1 MPKQKINDPGAHH
14 ASSGALIRRFLPYL
28 VKYKKTLFLDLFC
41 AALTTLCDIVLPKIM
56 STITNSAMGVG
67 ITLTAGIVLRL
78 AAVYFVLRII
88 DGAASYYMSSI
99 GHIMGVHIETDM
111 RRDAF
116 DHLLRLDHT
125 YYNNTKV
132 GTIMGRITNDLFD
145 VTEFAHHCPEEF
157 FIAGIKIAASFVIL
171 CQANVPLT
179 LVVFACVP
187 LMGVVS
193 VKLNRKLRERFR
205 QQRFQIGE
213 LNATIEDSLLGQRV
227 VKAFAAEDM
236 EREKFAQGNRDF
248 EQIKTL
254 SYHAMAAFNTS
265 TRLFDGLMY
274 FVVILA
280 GGLSL
285 VYGAISAG
293 DLVAY
298 VLYVSTLIA
307 TIRRI
312 VEFAEQFQRGMTGI
326 ERFAEIMDTP
336 VAIQDAPD
344 AVPLQPGPGAIRFE
358 NVSFEYPDDHNKVLH
373 DISLD
378 IHAGERLALVGA
390 SGGGKTTLCN
400 LIPRFYE
407 VTDGR
412 ILIDGQDIRHVTLKS
427 LRQDIGIVQQD
438 VYLFSGTVAQNIA
451 YGKPGA
457 TREEIV
463 EAARL
468 AGAERFI
475 LALKDGFDTYVGER
489 GVKLSGGQKQRIA
502 IARVFLKNPSIL
514 ILDEATSA
522 LDNESEILVGQSL
535 EKLAHG
541 RTTLTIAHRL
551 TTIKD
556 YDRILVLG
564 EEGIVESGTHEQLL
578 AKQGVYYRLWNQLPG
593 EDTL

>member
-1 MPKQKINDPGAHH
+1 MQKTKLLLNILAFFLCALPAIAVAQGGGNVTVRGIVTSADDKQPLIGVNVISGATSGVSTLADGSYSISVAAGSTLTFQYIGYKPATFTVPGGSASLTYNVSLESEAQALDDVVVIAYGVRKKGTIAGSVSTVKAEKVENTPTAAFDQAIQGQVPGLTVLSNSGEPSTSATMMIRGMNSINSGTSPLYILDGVAI
-14 ASSGALIRRFLPYL
+14 ASS
-28 VKYKKTLFLDLFC
+28 D
-41 AALTTLCDIVLPKIM
+41 
-56 STITNSAMGVG
+56 
-67 ITLTAGIVLRL
+67 
-78 AAVYFVLRII
+78 
-88 DGAASYYMSSI
+88 
-99 GHIMGVHIETDM
+99 
-111 RRDAF
+111 
-116 DHLLRLDHT
+116 
-125 YYNNTKV
+125 
-132 GTIMGRITNDLFD
+132 
-145 VTEFAHHCPEEF
+145 
-157 FIAGIKIAASFVIL
+157 
-171 CQANVPLT
+171 
-179 LVVFACVP
+179 
-187 LMGVVS
+187 
-193 VKLNRKLRERFR
+193 
-205 QQRFQIGE
+205 
-213 LNATIEDSLLGQRV
+213 
-227 VKAFAAEDM
+227 
-236 EREKFAQGNRDF
+236 
-248 EQIKTL
+248 
-254 SYHAMAAFNTS
+254 FNTINPADIESISVLKDASS
-265 TRLFDGLMY
+265 T
-274 FVVILA
+274 A
-280 GGLSL
+280 
-285 VYGAISAG
+285 VYGARGAFGVVLVTTKKARQDKISVDYSG
-293 DLVAY
+293 SVSIISETVRPKYETDSQTWYDNYMTAY
-298 VLYVSTLIA
+298 VGYSHHLP
-307 TIRRI
+307 
-312 VEFAEQFQRGMTGI
+312 TGI
-326 ERFAEIMDTP
+326 NNFFPWTQSWEDEYKKRMNDP
-336 VAIQDAPD
+336 DQSYLDWGLDASGKYQYYGRNTD
-344 AVPLQPGPGAIRFE
+344 WYDMFYKKSTTAHQHNIR
-358 NVSFEYPDDHNKVLH
+358 
-373 DISLD
+373 I
-378 IHAGERLALVGA
+378 